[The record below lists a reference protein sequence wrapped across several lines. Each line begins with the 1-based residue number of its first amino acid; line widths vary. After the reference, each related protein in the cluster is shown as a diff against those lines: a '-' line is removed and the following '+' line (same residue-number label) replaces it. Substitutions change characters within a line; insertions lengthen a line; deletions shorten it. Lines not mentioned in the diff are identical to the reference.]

1 MDFTIDQNNTA
12 IPDASKTNQDDNLL
26 EATFAKFGLDLNEE
40 AAQIPSGPS
49 PNADKTGKDGNTDPE
64 STNKDGENTQDAI
77 SSFLQQVP
85 LPDFNTKDHK
95 VKRILDSVPDFG
107 WLFA

>member
-40 AAQIPSGPS
+40 AA
-49 PNADKTGKDGNTDPE
+49 
-64 STNKDGENTQDAI
+64 
-77 SSFLQQVP
+77 
-85 LPDFNTKDHK
+85 
-95 VKRILDSVPDFG
+95 
-107 WLFA
+107 